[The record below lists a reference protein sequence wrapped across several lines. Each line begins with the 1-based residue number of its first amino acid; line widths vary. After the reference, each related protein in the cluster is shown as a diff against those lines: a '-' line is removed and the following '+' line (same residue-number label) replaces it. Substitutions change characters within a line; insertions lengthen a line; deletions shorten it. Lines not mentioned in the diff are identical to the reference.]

1 MTLGSKIKNS
11 RKRLGISQ
19 DKLAEI
25 MNVSRQ
31 AITKWESDSGIPDI
45 SNLQALSKLF
55 GVSVDYLLSNQSL
68 PQVTLNITLD
78 KSKYKNKLTSYH
90 EILKEYYDEP
100 WEIYVLTISNKLSK
114 LEGTLDILSGGN
126 YGLIKN
132 ASDLSPY
139 YLVIKDEIKLLINI
153 KDWKLLVVEL
163 PSDINTNKFTYDNKV
178 FRNSGLLK
186 LTQDN
191 TK

>member
-78 KSKYKNKLTSYH
+78 KSKYKNKLTSYY
-90 EILKEYYDEP
+90 EILKEYYDES
-100 WEIYVLTISNKLSK
+100 WEIYVLTVSNK
-114 LEGTLDILSGGN
+114 LEGTLDILSSGN

-139 YLVIKDEIKLLINI
+139 YLVIKDEMKLLINI

-163 PSDINTNKFTYDNKV
+163 PSDIDTNKFTYDNKV
-178 FRNSGLLK
+178 FRNPVLLK
-186 LTQDN
+186 LKQDN

>member
-1 MTLGSKIKNS
+1 MTLGIKIKNS

-25 MNVSRQ
+25 MNVSRL

-55 GVSVDYLLSNQSL
+55 GVSVDYLLSNESL
-68 PQVTLNITLD
+68 PQVTLNIKLD
-78 KSKYKNKLTSYH
+78 KSKYKNKLPSYH

-100 WEIYVLTISNKLSK
+100 WEIYVLTVSNKLNK

-139 YLVIKDEIKLLINI
+139 YLVIKDEMKLLINI

-163 PSDINTNKFTYDNKV
+163 PSDIDTNKFTYDNKV
-178 FRNSGLLK
+178 FRNPVLLK
-186 LTQDN
+186 LKQDN